1 MQFSNWRFW
10 IGLAVSGLFLL
21 FLLRIDR
28 QELGLELSQA
38 NYFYLAPAIGLY
50 FAAVYFRSIRWS
62 YLLSP
67 IDRIPVSRLYPVVI
81 IGYMANN
88 LLPARLGELVR
99 SYYLARREAVS
110 GSTALA
116 TVAVERVYDG
126 VTLLS
131 FAAISATAL
140 LLLGLFQDTGDFSRG
155 TALVFAI
162 GTVAIFS
169 LAFAFLVL
177 AARPGFS
184 PWFSKVVDAG
194 LSLAPAKSRPGLS
207 DLVHRFIQ
215 GLQVLSSPRRH
226 LGVFLLS
233 WPVWLLE
240 GGMYLLVGYSFGIHL
255 LFGSFWTMALV
266 MMLLTA
272 TSNLATAL
280 PSSAGGIGPFEVV
293 AKETLVALGV
303 SGPVGVGYALVLH
316 LVALWLPVTLL
327 GLVLLWRQNL
337 SLKTLTA
344 TTKAIA
350 DPASSTPESQ
360 LAESQLAMPKEESP

>member
-1 MQFSNWRFW
+1 M
-10 IGLAVSGLFLL
+10 LL
-21 FLLRIDR
+21 LLRVDR
-28 QELGLELSQA
+28 QEIVSALSNA
-38 NYFYLAPAIGLY
+38 NYLYVAPAIGLY
-50 FAAVYFRSIRWS
+50 FVSVYFRSIRWS

-67 IDRIPVSRLYPVVI
+67 IGHFPAGRLYPVVI

-99 SYYLARREAVS
+99 AYYLARREPVS

-116 TVAVERVYDG
+116 TVAVERLYDG
-126 VTLLS
+126 VTLLL
-131 FAAISATAL
+131 FAAISAPVL
-140 LLLGLFQDTGDFSRG
+140 LMLGLFRESGELFRG
-155 TALVFAI
+155 TALIFAI
-162 GTVAIFS
+162 GTVAMFS
-169 LAFAFLVL
+169 LAFVFLVL
-177 AARPGFS
+177 AGR
-184 PWFSKVVDAG
+184 PWFSKIVDRG
-194 LSLAPAKSRPGLS
+194 LSLVPAKARPALS
-207 DLVHRFIQ
+207 DLVHRFIG
-215 GLQVLSSPRRH
+215 GLQVLDTPKRH

-240 GGMYLLVGYSFGIHL
+240 GGMYLLVGYSFDLHL

-293 AKETLVALGV
+293 ATETLVALGV
-303 SGPVGVGYALVLH
+303 AGSSGAAYALVLH

-337 SLKTLTA
+337 SLKTLSTAPGGNRPAVTGTA
-344 TTKAIA
+344 TEPES
-350 DPASSTPESQ
+350 PAGDSQ
-360 LAESQLAMPKEESP
+360 LARESPAAWPKEESS

>member
-1 MQFSNWRFW
+1 M
-10 IGLAVSGLFLL
+10 GLALSGLFLL
-21 FLLRIDR
+21 LLLFRVDR
-28 QELGLELSQA
+28 QEIITALSNA
-38 NYFYLAPAIGLY
+38 NYLYVVPAIGLY
-50 FAAVYFRSIRWS
+50 FVAVYFRAIRWA

-67 IDRIPVSRLYPVVI
+67 IGRFPVSRLFPVVV

-99 SYYLARREAVS
+99 AYYLARRETIS

-116 TVAVERVYDG
+116 TVAVERLYDG
-126 VTLLS
+126 VALLF
-131 FAAISATAL
+131 FAAISAPAL
-140 LLLGLFQDTGDFSRG
+140 LLLGLFQGAHDIARG
-155 TALVFAI
+155 AALVFAV
-162 GTVAIFS
+162 GTVAMFA
-169 LAFAFLVL
+169 LAFAFLIL
-177 AARPGFS
+177 AARPE
-184 PWFSKVVDAG
+184 FSKIVDQV
-194 LSLAPAKSRPGLS
+194 LSLAPAKVRPALS
-207 DLVHRFIQ
+207 ELVHRFIG
-215 GLQVLSSPRRH
+215 GLQVVNSPRRH

-255 LFGSFWTMALV
+255 MFGSFWTMVLV

-303 SGPVGVGYALVLH
+303 SGSVGAVYSLVLH

-337 SLKTLTA
+337 SLKTLTSEKTLTSA
-344 TTKAIA
+344 TAE
-350 DPASSTPESQ
+350 PVSSTLGSPIALPE
-360 LAESQLAMPKEESP
+360 EESC

>member
-1 MQFSNWRFW
+1 LQFSNWRFW

-21 FLLRIDR
+21 LLLLRVDR
-28 QELGLELSQA
+28 QEIVSALRDA
-38 NYFYLAPAIGLY
+38 NYLYVVPAIGLY
-50 FAAVYFRSIRWS
+50 FVAVYFRSIRWA
-62 YLLSP
+62 YILSP
-67 IDRIPVSRLYPVVI
+67 IAQFPATRLYPVVI

-88 LLPARLGELVR
+88 LLPVRLGELVR
-99 SYYLARREAVS
+99 SYYLARRETVS

-116 TVAVERVYDG
+116 TVAVERLYDG
-126 VTLLS
+126 VALLF
-131 FAAISATAL
+131 FAAISAPAL
-140 LLLGLFQDTGDFSRG
+140 LLLGLFQGTGSFSRT

-162 GTVAIFS
+162 GTVGIFA
-169 LAFAFLVL
+169 LAFAVLVL

-184 PWFSKVVDAG
+184 KVVNMG
-194 LSLAPAKSRPGLS
+194 LSLAPAKARPALS
-207 DLVHRFIQ
+207 DLVHRFIG
-215 GLQVLSSPRRH
+215 GLQVINSPRRH

-303 SGPVGVGYALVLH
+303 SGSVGAVYAVVLH

-337 SLKTLTA
+337 SLKNLTSA
-344 TTKAIA
+344 TGKNLTSATA
-350 DPASSTPESQ
+350 EPVSSNLETQ
-360 LAESQLAMPKEESP
+360 LAWPKEESR

>member
-21 FLLRIDR
+21 LLFFWVDR
-28 QELGLELSQA
+28 QEIVAALGNA
-38 NYFYLAPAIGLY
+38 NYLYVAPAIGLY
-50 FAAVYFRSIRWS
+50 FAAVYFRSIRWA

-67 IDRIPVSRLYPVVI
+67 IGRFPAGRLYPVVI

-99 SYYLARREAVS
+99 SYYLARRETVS

-116 TVAVERVYDG
+116 TVAVERLYDG
-126 VTLLS
+126 VTLLF
-131 FAAISATAL
+131 FAAISAPAL
-140 LLLGLFQDTGDFSRG
+140 LLLGLFQGTGDISRA

-177 AARPGFS
+177 ATRPGFS
-184 PWFSKVVDAG
+184 KIVAAG
-194 LSLAPAKSRPGLS
+194 LSLSPAKARPGLS
-207 DLVHRFIQ
+207 GLVHRFIG
-215 GLQVLSSPRRH
+215 GLRVLNSPRRH

-255 LFGSFWTMALV
+255 LFDSFWTMALV

-303 SGPVGVGYALVLH
+303 SGSVGAVYAVALH

-337 SLKTLTA
+337 SLKTLTSA
-344 TTKAIA
+344 NAE
-350 DPASSTPESQ
+350 PVSSTQESQ
-360 LAESQLAMPKEESP
+360 LTFPKEESC

>member
-1 MQFSNWRFW
+1 MLFNNWRFW

-21 FLLRIDR
+21 LLLLRVDR
-28 QELGLELSQA
+28 QEIVLALSNA
-38 NYFYLAPAIGLY
+38 NYLYVAPAIGLY
-50 FAAVYFRSIRWS
+50 FIAVYFRSIRWA

-67 IDRIPVSRLYPVVI
+67 IGQFPVSRLYPVVI

-99 SYYLARREAVS
+99 SYYLARRETIS

-126 VTLLS
+126 VALLF
-131 FAAISATAL
+131 FAAISAPAL
-140 LLLGLFQDTGDFSRG
+140 LLLGLFQGTGDFSRG
-155 TALVFAI
+155 AAQVLAI

-184 PWFSKVVDAG
+184 QVIDAG
-194 LSLAPAKSRPGLS
+194 LSLTPAKSRPVLS
-207 DLVHRFIQ
+207 ELVHRFIG
-215 GLQVLSSPRRH
+215 GLRVVNSPRRH

-303 SGPVGVGYALVLH
+303 SGSVGAVYAIVLH

-337 SLKTLTA
+337 SLKNLAGKNLASTA
-344 TTKAIA
+344 AE
-350 DPASSTPESQ
+350 PLSSTPESN
-360 LAESQLAMPKEESP
+360 

>member
-21 FLLRIDR
+21 LLLIPLLRVDR
-28 QELGLELSQA
+28 QEIASAFSGV
-38 NYFYLAPAIGLY
+38 NYLYLAPAIALY
-50 FAAVYFRSIRWS
+50 FVAVYFRSLRWA
-62 YLLSP
+62 YILAP
-67 IDRIPVSRLYPVVI
+67 IDRLPAHRLYPVVI

-88 LLPARLGELVR
+88 LLPVRLGELVR
-99 SYYLARREAVS
+99 SYFLLRRERVS

-126 VTLLS
+126 IALLS
-131 FAAISATAL
+131 FAAISAPAL
-140 LLLGLFQDTGDFSRG
+140 LLLGLFQETGDFSRG
-155 TALVFAI
+155 AALAI
-162 GTVAIFS
+162 AISTVAIFS
-169 LAFAFLVL
+169 LALAFLVL
-177 AARPGFS
+177 STRPGFS
-184 PWFSKVVDAG
+184 HVVDSV
-194 LSLAPAKSRPGLS
+194 LSLAPAKAHPALS
-207 DLVHRFIQ
+207 GLVHRFIH
-215 GLQVLSSPRRH
+215 GLQVLNSPGRH

-240 GGMYLLVGYSFGIHL
+240 GGMYLLVGYSFGFHL

-280 PSSAGGIGPFEVV
+280 PSSMGGIGPFEV
-293 AKETLVALGV
+293 AAQQTLLALGV
-303 SGPVGVGYALVLH
+303 SELAGTTYALFLH
-316 LVALWLPVTLL
+316 LVTLWLPVTLL

-344 TTKAIA
+344 TTGATA
-350 DPASSTPESQ
+350 EPVSSSLESQ
-360 LAESQLAMPKEESP
+360 SASPREESR

>member
-1 MQFSNWRFW
+1 MQFNNWRIW

-21 FLLRIDR
+21 LLLLRVDR
-28 QELGLELSQA
+28 QEIVSALSNA
-38 NYFYLAPAIGLY
+38 NYLYVAPAIGLY
-50 FAAVYFRSIRWS
+50 FIAVYFRSIRWA

-67 IDRIPVSRLYPVVI
+67 IGPFPVNRLYPVVI

-99 SYYLARREAVS
+99 SYYLAQRETVS

-126 VTLLS
+126 VALLS
-131 FAAISATAL
+131 FAAISAPAL
-140 LLLGLFQDTGDFSRG
+140 LLLGSFQGTGDISRG

-162 GTVAIFS
+162 GTVALFS

-184 PWFSKVVDAG
+184 QVVDRG
-194 LSLAPAKSRPGLS
+194 LTLAPAKARPALG
-207 DLVHRFIQ
+207 DLVHRFI
-215 GLQVLSSPRRH
+215 GGFRVLNSPRRH

-233 WPVWLLE
+233 WPVWLVE

-255 LFGSFWTMALV
+255 LFASFWTMTLV

-303 SGPVGVGYALVLH
+303 SGSVGAVYAVVLH

-327 GLVLLWRQNL
+327 GLALLWRQNL
-337 SLKTLTA
+337 SLRNLTSA
-344 TTKAIA
+344 TAE
-350 DPASSTPESQ
+350 PVSSPQESQ
-360 LAESQLAMPKEESP
+360 LAWPQEDPR

>member
-21 FLLRIDR
+21 LLFFRVDR
-28 QELGLELSQA
+28 QEIVAALGNA
-38 NYFYLAPAIGLY
+38 NYLYVAPAIGLY
-50 FAAVYFRSIRWS
+50 FAAVYFRSIRWA
-62 YLLSP
+62 YILSP
-67 IDRIPVSRLYPVVI
+67 IGRFPAGRLYPVVI

-99 SYYLARREAVS
+99 SYYLARRETVS

-116 TVAVERVYDG
+116 TVAVERLYDG
-126 VTLLS
+126 VTLLF
-131 FAAISATAL
+131 FAAISAPAL
-140 LLLGLFQDTGDFSRG
+140 LLLGLFQGTGDISRA

-184 PWFSKVVDAG
+184 KIVDAG
-194 LSLAPAKSRPGLS
+194 LSLSPAKARPGLS
-207 DLVHRFIQ
+207 GLVHRFIG
-215 GLQVLSSPRRH
+215 GLRVLNSPRRH

-255 LFGSFWTMALV
+255 LFDSFWTMALV

-303 SGPVGVGYALVLH
+303 SGSVGAVYAVALH

-337 SLKTLTA
+337 SLKTLTSA
-344 TTKAIA
+344 NAE
-350 DPASSTPESQ
+350 PVSSTQESQ
-360 LAESQLAMPKEESP
+360 LTFPKEESC